1 MQCVSMFL
9 STSRVVCVQFCKL
22 VLVVCQPC
30 HSVLVCL
37 LTMPLAPP
45 TVSRGFNDSALI
57 RSRNTRSS
65 CRHCPPHFPV
75 IAMCTCVS
83 YRLHATEKPCCVR
96 DKTVHMTKHYHSFL
110 RFSPSFDCLLRRK
123 ERRFFRLSF
132 FRSQSLNKC
141 LLTYTDSS
149 CVGSFIPAGLLL
161 RCMVVAFFSGN
172 SHAEQG

>member
-1 MQCVSMFL
+1 MSLRTHCTYCCAKYRARAQDDDDDEGVLMQCVSMFL

-83 YRLHATEKPCCVR
+83 YRLHATEKPCCVCE
-96 DKTVHMTKHYHSFL
+96 T
-110 RFSPSFDCLLRRK
+110 
-123 ERRFFRLSF
+123 RL
-132 FRSQSLNKC
+132 
-141 LLTYTDSS
+141 Y
-149 CVGSFIPAGLLL
+149 I
-161 RCMVVAFFSGN
+161 
-172 SHAEQG
+172 